1 MFKEIFRSFKKSKN
15 IKRITKEYL
24 KYSNSLQSISDF
36 AKGIRDTV
44 YYEKKEKII
53 NEIIDLSLTEP
64 NNRPVIKKF
73 NLDKEKIKKIF
84 EDLEYIGLAG
94 QFAGAHY
101 ISISSILYPQTLEF
115 IAYKERN
122 EEMEKYDMIN
132 RLSDYFKNGETGNIV
147 EIDY

>member
-36 AKGIRDTV
+36 TKGIRITD
-44 YYEKKEKII
+44 YYDKKEKII
-53 NEIIDLSLTEP
+53 NEIIDLALTEP
-64 NNRPVIKKF
+64 NNKPVIKKF

-84 EDLEYIGLAG
+84 EDLEYTGLVG
-94 QFAGAHY
+94 QFAGGHY

-115 IAYKERN
+115 IAYKERD

-132 RLSDYFKNGETGNIV
+132 RLTDYFKNGETGNIV

>member
-36 AKGIRDTV
+36 ANGIRDTD
-44 YYEKKEKII
+44 YYDKKEKII
-53 NEIIDLSLTEP
+53 NKIIDLALTEP
-64 NNRPVIKKF
+64 NNKPVVKKF
-73 NLDKEKIKKIF
+73 NLDKKKIKKIF

-94 QFAGAHY
+94 QFAGGHY

-122 EEMEKYDMIN
+122 KEMEKYDMIN

>member
-24 KYSNSLQSISDF
+24 KYSNSLQSINDF
-36 AKGIRDTV
+36 TKGIRVTD
-44 YYEKKEKII
+44 YYDKKEKII
-53 NEIIDLSLTEP
+53 NEIIDLALTEP
-64 NNRPVIKKF
+64 NNKPVIKKF
-73 NLDKEKIKKIF
+73 DLDKEKIKKIF
-84 EDLEYIGLAG
+84 EDLEYTGLVG
-94 QFAGAHY
+94 QFAGGHY

-132 RLSDYFKNGETGNIV
+132 RLTDYFKNGETGNIV

>member
-36 AKGIRDTV
+36 AKGIRDTGN
-44 YYEKKEKII
+44 YEKKEKII

-94 QFAGAHY
+94 QFAGGHY

-132 RLSDYFKNGETGNIV
+132 RLTDYFKNGETGNIV